1 MNSRERLLEREKEI
15 IRLLNFL
22 IDKNLDFI
30 VVGGYAIATYKKR
43 FSVDLDIVVKESD
56 LLKFEKLCK
65 KEKYTEGCDMGI
77 SLMYGEKFKRFV
89 KKIKGL
95 EVSIDFLINGLASR
109 STDASWSFD
118 YIKKN
123 STKRELD
130 NLKFLTPEKEL
141 LIAMKFHSGRLSD
154 IRDIIALMPC
164 NKEKLKIHIA
174 KGNIKLLKENAGRQK
189 KFLEKPQF
197 DDSFKGIFGI
207 RSYNEKDVNEAK
219 ELIQDILKL

>member
-1 MNSRERLLEREKEI
+1 MNSREKLLEREREI

-65 KEKYTEGCDMGI
+65 KEKYTEGYNRGI

-207 RSYNEKDVNEAK
+207 RSYNEENVNEAK

>member
-1 MNSRERLLEREKEI
+1 MNSREKLLEREREI

-65 KEKYTEGCDMGI
+65 KEKYTEGYGRGI

-207 RSYNEKDVNEAK
+207 RSYNEENVNEAK

>member
-1 MNSRERLLEREKEI
+1 MNSREKLLERESEI

-65 KEKYTEGCDMGI
+65 KEKYTEGYNRGI

-95 EVSIDFLINGLASR
+95 EVNIDFLINGLASR

-141 LIAMKFHSGRLSD
+141 LIAMKFHSGRLPD

-207 RSYNEKDVNEAK
+207 RNYN
-219 ELIQDILKL
+219 